1 MRSRN
6 SYRPQ
11 NQNPDGLRAYQQG
24 LAERNMKQV
33 RVTVQAMLQRKTPS
47 RDITVAAVAKESGVS
62 LATIYRRQKLFT
74 LIQHA
79 NPTIQRRQ
87 TEQVHQQAIQQL
99 REEKEKA
106 QADAAYHQQLAR
118 ATQSGGQK
126 SQKEI
131 VQYKKTIVA
140 LQRQVAELKEQLAI
154 QDGPSARPL
163 ILPLDHRE

>member
-1 MRSRN
+1 MCSRN

-11 NQNPDGLRAYQQG
+11 NQNPDGLRAYQQR
-24 LAERNMKQV
+24 LAEQNMVQV

-62 LATIYRRQKLFT
+62 VATIYRRQELFT
-74 LIQHA
+74 LIRRA

-87 TEQVHQQAIQQL
+87 TEQVYQQAIQQL

-106 QADAAYHQQLAR
+106 QADAAYHQQLAQ

-126 SQKEI
+126 FQKEI

-140 LQRQVAELKEQLAI
+140 LQRQVAELKEQLDNR
-154 QDGPSARPL
+154 DGPLA
-163 ILPLDHRE
+163 